1 MRPRRQADQQHSSVR
16 IAETGHRFAPVLPI
30 KIGPPLHTSH
40 LAAIG
45 PQTWTETAGSDLPV
59 QNLKWITQHAF
70 VPHNEK
76 RMQAKGLKSPE
87 VVLMVVAGLAVAIL
101 GPYSLYLLM
110 PHAPRVS
117 SGETK
122 SAPPGIDLDISE
134 LDTLPDSL
142 RDGAMLL
149 LTAETPELPESIANL
164 AVATGEEILRPVS
177 EAVEET
183 QPVLYWSAAFGE
195 PPYTVSISDDK
206 GLVIARAQG
215 IQNTSWMMLMPLRRG
230 GEYTWLIT
238 SPTAKLEQASFRVL
252 DDGQATLW
260 RAMLTAHK
268 DSHLVIGLIAQQL
281 GMLAIAEREYTE
293 LTQAFPDST
302 TAALLLNNIT
312 ELRNR

>member
-1 MRPRRQADQQHSSVR
+1 
-16 IAETGHRFAPVLPI
+16 
-30 KIGPPLHTSH
+30 
-40 LAAIG
+40 
-45 PQTWTETAGSDLPV
+45 
-59 QNLKWITQHAF
+59 
-70 VPHNEK
+70 
-76 RMQAKGLKSPE
+76 MQAKGLKSPE

-117 SGETK
+117 TEEAK
-122 SAPPGIDLDISE
+122 SAPPGIDLDIGE

-149 LTAETPELPESIANL
+149 LTVETPELPESIANL
-164 AVATGEEILRPVS
+164 SVASGENILRPVS

-195 PPYTVSISDDK
+195 PPYTVSIADDK
-206 GLVIARAQG
+206 GFVIARAQG
-215 IQNTSWMMLMPLRRG
+215 IQNTSWMVLMPLRRG
-230 GEYTWLIT
+230 GEYTWVVT
-238 SPTAKLEQASFRVL
+238 SPTAKFEQASFRVL

-260 RAMLTAHK
+260 RAMLAAHK
-268 DSHLVIGLIAQQL
+268 DSHLVIGLVAQEL

-293 LTQAFPDST
+293 LTKAFPDST